1 MDKPLRIIVLIGMP
15 GSGKS
20 TAGKRLARRLGW
32 EFFDTDADVERAAGM
47 TIPEIFAQKGEP
59 AFRAME
65 KEALGRALGQD
76 RRVVSTGGGAVMDPA
91 NVEAIRSSRA
101 FVAFLRADPVILAQR
116 NSFSKGSRPLLNVE
130 DPLGRLRSL
139 LAQREPVYLGAA
151 DYVLVE
157 RKGLTPDRSARE
169 IVAAYAR
176 AGGRTD

>member
-65 KEALGRALGQD
+65 KEALGRALGHD
-76 RRVVSTGGGAVMDPA
+76 RRVVSTGGGTVMDPA

-101 FVAFLRADPVILAQR
+101 FVAFLRADPVVLAQR
-116 NSFSKGSRPLLNVE
+116 NSFSKGSRPLLNVD

-169 IVAAYAR
+169 IVSAYAR